1 MSDFTHGF
9 WSLYVAG
16 LTVLSIV
23 GCALL
28 LSMQSRGRVP
38 GKEVETTGHQWDGDL
53 AEYNNPLPRWWMGL
67 FWITIFF
74 SVGYLALYPGL
85 GAFDGYLRWSSSGEY
100 RQEMAEADAQ
110 FGAAYRKYASM
121 DIEAIALDAEGRTT
135 GERLFITYCSQCHG
149 SDARGGKGFPNLTD
163 GDWLYGG
170 DAQTI
175 LASILDGRKGAMPA
189 LGTALG
195 DAGVIEVANYVLSLS
210 NAPHDAKL
218 AAAGKPRFAVCAGCH
233 GTEGTGN
240 RQLGAPNLADGV
252 WLYGGS
258 VATIAETISKG
269 RQNAM
274 PAHRE
279 FLGDEKS
286 RLLAAYVYSISRP
299 ATVVGA
305 K

>member
-28 LSMQSRGRVP
+28 LTMQSKRKRSG
-38 GKEVETTGHQWDGDL
+38 EAETTGHAWDGDL

-67 FWITIFF
+67 FWITIVF

-85 GAFDGYLRWSSSGEY
+85 GSFDGYLRWSSSGEY
-100 RQEMAEADAQ
+100 REEMAEADAR
-110 FGAAYRKYASM
+110 FGEAYRKYASM
-121 DIEAIALDAEGRTT
+121 DLVAIAADPQARVT
-135 GERLFITYCSQCHG
+135 GERLFITYCAQCHG

-163 GDWLYGG
+163 ADWLHGG
-170 DAQTI
+170 EPAAI
-175 LASILDGRKGAMPA
+175 LASVLDGRKGTMPA

-195 DAGVIEVANYVLSLS
+195 GDAGVIDVANYVLSLS
-210 NAPHDAKL
+210 NAPHDAKR
-218 AAAGKPRFAVCAGCH
+218 AAAGKAKFALCAGCH
-233 GTEGTGN
+233 GPEGRGN
-240 RQLGAPNLADGV
+240 PQLGAPNLADGV

-258 VATIAETISKG
+258 LATIAETINNG

-279 FLGDEKS
+279 FLGEEKS
-286 RLLAAYVYSISRP
+286 RLVAAYVYSISHP